1 MEASEAK
8 ILEPV
13 YSSKGPK
20 SAFFGSR
27 ISENIFFAKKNLFH
41 LFRYFTPK
49 KTFMAKMVTHGWN
62 PRYNSF
68 KHFPFYN

>member
-27 ISENIFFAKKNLFH
+27 ISENIFFAKKKICFICFDILH
-41 LFRYFTPK
+41 PK
-49 KTFMAKMVTHGWN
+49 KFLWQKW
-62 PRYNSF
+62 
-68 KHFPFYN
+68 